1 MEGEVGEIWEAGTA
15 EYFYVGKHPPE
26 TGPFCINIVAGH
38 TAPSHPLKKA
48 FFTGLT
54 CKKPHIMIKYS

>member
-1 MEGEVGEIWEAGTA
+1 MEGEAGEIWEAGTA

-38 TAPSHPLKKA
+38 TAPLCPLKKP
-48 FFTGLT
+48 FLLV
-54 CKKPHIMIKYS
+54 